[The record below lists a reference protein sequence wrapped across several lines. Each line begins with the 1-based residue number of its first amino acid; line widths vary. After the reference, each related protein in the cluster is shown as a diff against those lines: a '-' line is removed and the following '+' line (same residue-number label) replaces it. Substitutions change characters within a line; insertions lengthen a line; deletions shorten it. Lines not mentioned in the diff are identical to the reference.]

1 MAKEFTCIVCPKSCK
16 LKVEENGDG
25 EILVSGFECLRGK
38 KYGKDEYA
46 NPMRMLTS
54 TVKIE
59 GSIYNRLPVISK
71 EEVPKNKLYECLAE
85 IKEKVVK
92 APVTEGDIIIE
103 NSCNTGINIVAS
115 TSMDKV

>member
-1 MAKEFTCIVCPKSCK
+1 MS
-16 LKVEENGDG
+16 N
-25 EILVSGFECLRGK
+25 FECLRGK
-38 KYGKDEYA
+38 EYGKAEYS

-71 EEVPKNKLYECLAE
+71 DEIPKDKLYDCLAE
-85 IKEKVVK
+85 LKEKVVK
-92 APVTEGDIIIE
+92 APVKEGDIIIE

-115 TSMDKV
+115 TNMNRV